1 MVFNKT
7 LKRCAGVPPAL
18 AVALAVLTF
27 GPASQ
32 IEALAQTSP
41 SKVEPGQLEKSL
53 SAPDK
58 VGEPKLA
65 PKPAQTEIPKSITP
79 GGAEAITFVL
89 KGLSVEG
96 SGVYKSGV
104 LSGLAKEKFGNQVSV
119 ADIFRIADK
128 MTARY
133 RNDGYL
139 LTTVVVPPQKIDDGK
154 VVLKVVEGFVDRVV
168 VEGLPKH
175 HQAKIKRYLKKVV
188 GKRPL
193 KSSTLERYLLLVDDL
208 PGIDVQSFMQPSTD
222 NGGAATLTVKP
233 KMKRLSGWAAANNRG
248 REVIGPYQMTLGVR
262 VNTLAH
268 LGQSLTGQV
277 VTTPEDHDELKHVNM
292 SFGQELGTEG
302 TTVILSA
309 SAMLSEPGEELEAL
323 ELESQSMGFDL
334 MLRTK
339 PFRSRGAN
347 LFFSIT
353 GSVREAETEALDAD
367 LSEDRSRAVKLS
379 AELQT
384 LDSTGATSLAFDA
397 NRGIDLLGAT
407 QDGSTLLSRGD
418 AKAEATWFGLRL
430 SRAQRLSRVAGL
442 HLSARGQYSMDA
454 LSASREFAVGGEA
467 NASAFDASE
476 ILGDHGVSGRLELRV
491 TPGLS
496 GLLASE
502 KRKDWVRASGLQL
515 IAFGDGGYVW
525 QKSSSAA
532 LGQQDARIAS
542 AGIGARFNAGS
553 YVSGSIEAAMP
564 FLKTVESQG
573 NRDPRV
579 FFRLSARF

>member
-1 MVFNKT
+1 MFNQT
-7 LKRCAGVPPAL
+7 LRRCGLSPILP
-18 AVALAVLTF
+18 VALAVLTV
-27 GPASQ
+27 GPAYQ

-65 PKPAQTEIPKSITP
+65 PTPTQTEIPKSITP

-89 KGLSVEG
+89 KELSVEG
-96 SGVYKSGV
+96 SRVYKSGV
-104 LSGLAKEKFGNQVSV
+104 LAGLAKEKLGNQVSV
-119 ADIFRIADK
+119 ADIFRLADK

-139 LTTVVVPPQKIDDGK
+139 LSTVVVPPQKIDNGK
-154 VVLKVVEGFVDRVV
+154 VVLKVVEGFVDKVV
-168 VEGLPKH
+168 VEGLPKR

-208 PGIDVQSFMQPSTD
+208 PGIDVQSFMRPSSD

-233 KMKRLSGWAAANNRG
+233 KMKRVSGWLTADNRG
-248 REVIGPYQMTLGVR
+248 REVVGPYQVTLGAR
-262 VNTLAH
+262 VNAIAH

-277 VTTPEDHDELKHVNM
+277 VTTPKEHEELKHVSM
-292 SFGQELGTEG
+292 SLGQELGTEG
-302 TTVILSA
+302 TTVALSA

-323 ELESQSMGFDL
+323 DLKSQSMGFDL

-339 PFRSRGAN
+339 PFRSRQAN

-353 GSVREAETEALDAD
+353 GSVRESVTEALDAD
-367 LSEDRSRAVKLS
+367 LSEDRSRTVKLS
-379 AELQT
+379 ADLQT
-384 LDSTGATSLAFDA
+384 LDGSGATSISFDA
-397 NRGIDLLGAT
+397 NQGIDLLGAT
-407 QDGSTLLSRGD
+407 PDGSTLLSRGD

-430 SRAQRLSRVAGL
+430 SRAQRLSRPVGL
-442 HLSARGQYSMDA
+442 HLTVRGQYSLHA

-476 ILGDHGVSGRLELRV
+476 ITGDHGVSGRLELRL
-491 TPGLS
+491 TPALDGK
-496 GLLASE
+496 
-502 KRKDWVRASGLQL
+502 KRKKWMRNSGLQVH
-515 IAFGDGGYVW
+515 AFGDGGYVW
-525 QKSSSAA
+525 QASSSQA
-532 LGQQDARIAS
+532 LGQQNARIAS
-542 AGIGARFNAGS
+542 AGVGARFNAGPHL
-553 YVSGSIEAAMP
+553 SGSVEAAMP
-564 FLKTVESQG
+564 FLKNIDSEG